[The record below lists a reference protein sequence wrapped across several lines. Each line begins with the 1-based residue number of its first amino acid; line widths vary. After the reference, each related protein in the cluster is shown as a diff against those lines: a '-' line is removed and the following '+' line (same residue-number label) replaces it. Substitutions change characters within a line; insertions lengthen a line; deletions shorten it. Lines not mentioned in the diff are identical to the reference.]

1 MRKGVRLTELKLDK
15 KINKIR
21 ENCWENFVSCRTCD
35 KRVRD
40 LCGGGCFN
48 SDKGISLKTVAEIE
62 EAYDILTDLKKY
74 EKEDYKGEFKRGLN
88 STGLVVYLTLKGIII
103 IWEGE
108 EYEGFEIWTN
118 IKNEELSKFKYL
130 KALKNL
136 EYKHTFAGEGF
147 KYFECVPERLVEQ
160 LYLFMKG
167 E

>member
-1 MRKGVRLTELKLDK
+1 MKKGVIMTELNLDK

-74 EKEDYKGEFKRGLN
+74 EKEDYKGEFKKELN
-88 STGLVVYLTLKGIII
+88 SGGVARYKTLKGSLV

-108 EYEGFEIWTN
+108 EYEGFEVWTN
-118 IKNEELSKFKYL
+118 VIDEELQKFKYI

-136 EYKHTFAGEGF
+136 EYKPTFAGERF
-147 KYFECVPERLVEQ
+147 KYFECVPEKLVEQ
-160 LYLFMKG
+160 VYLFMKG